1 MVKFI
6 TRTARDGTYFF
17 LFSLPIWPRY
27 GELRARAAAGGARA
41 EHGGGAPRERGS
53 PGVGVGE
60 APEEARTGPG
70 DTGQAE
76 DRRAGLGVWERHGE
90 RATAVRA
97 DTRALYGFT

>member
-1 MVKFI
+1 MAE
-6 TRTARDGTYFF
+6 AR
-17 LFSLPIWPRY
+17 R
-27 GELRARAAAGGARA
+27 EREGARGWA
-41 EHGGGAPRERGS
+41 W
-53 PGVGVGE
+53 GE

-97 DTRALYGFT
+97 DTRALRLYVAL

>member
-1 MVKFI
+1 MILRVAGFDS
-6 TRTARDGTYFF
+6 ASG
-17 LFSLPIWPRY
+17 PIPGKGKHW
-27 GELRARAAAGGARA
+27 LRARAAAGGARA